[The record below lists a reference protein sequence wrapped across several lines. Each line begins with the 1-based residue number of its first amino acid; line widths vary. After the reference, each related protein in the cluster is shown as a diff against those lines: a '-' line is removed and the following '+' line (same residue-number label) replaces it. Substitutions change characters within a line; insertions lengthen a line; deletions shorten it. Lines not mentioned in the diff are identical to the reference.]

1 MWSGMS
7 NPENNT
13 LTSLEGV
20 RVGHSSDLTGGTG
33 VTVILFERPGVGAV
47 DTTGMATS
55 SRQVD
60 SLEMMHPGVAV
71 HAVCLAGG
79 SAFGLDAASG
89 VVRYLEEQ
97 GVGLDLAVARLPVVP
112 TAVIFDLSFMD
123 PSARPS
129 PSMAYEACLA
139 ASSSPVEQG
148 CVGAGTGATSGKIR
162 GVLSATK
169 AGLGS
174 SMVSGDRGVHMGA
187 LVVANPFGDVLDEQ
201 GRIIA
206 GAREGAR
213 FLNSFEAIRK
223 GEVRRKMGAQGNTT
237 LCVLV
242 TDARLDK
249 VTAMQVARMGGNGL
263 ARHISPFNTPFDGDM
278 VFCFSVGGK
287 EVHPLHLG
295 VLAAQAARDA
305 LLSAVRHARSLG
317 GLPASSDILADT
329 FQG

>member
-1 MWSGMS
+1 M
-7 NPENNT
+7 NNT
-13 LTSLEGV
+13 LTALDGV
-20 RVGHSSDLTGGTG
+20 KVGHFSDTKGGTG
-33 VTVILFERPGVGAV
+33 VTVILFERPAVGAV

-60 SLEMMHPGVAV
+60 SLEMMHPGTAV

-79 SAFGLDAASG
+79 SAFGLDAATG

-97 GVGLDLAVARLPVVP
+97 GIGFDLVVAKLPVVP

-123 PSARPS
+123 PSARPD
-129 PSMAYEACLA
+129 PSMAYEACKVA
-139 ASSSPVEQG
+139 TSSPVEQG

-174 SMVSGDRGVHMGA
+174 SMVTGNDGVRMGA
-187 LVVANPFGDVLDEQ
+187 LVVANPFGDILDEQ
-201 GRIIA
+201 GGIIA
-206 GAREGAR
+206 GAREGAG

-223 GEVRRKMGAQGNTT
+223 GEVRTKMGAQGNTT

-249 VTAMQVARMGGNGL
+249 VSAMQIARMGGNGL
-263 ARHISPFNTPFDGDM
+263 ARHIAPYNTPFDGDM
-278 VFCFSVGGK
+278 VFCFSIGDKDVN
-287 EVHPLHLG
+287 PLHLG
-295 VLAAQAARDA
+295 VLAAQAAKDA
-305 LLSAVRHARSLG
+305 LLNAVRHAHALG
-317 GLPASSDILADT
+317 GLPASRDLLGKTVS
-329 FQG
+329 G

>member
-1 MWSGMS
+1 MS
-7 NPENNT
+7 NPLNST
-13 LTSLEGV
+13 LTALEGV
-20 RVGHSSDLTGGTG
+20 RVGHFTNRKGGTG
-33 VTVILFERPGVGAV
+33 VTVILFERPAIGAV

-60 SLEMMHPGVAV
+60 SLEMMHPGAAV

-79 SAFGLDAASG
+79 SAFGLDAAAG

-97 GVGLDLAVARLPVVP
+97 GIGFDLAVAKLPIVP

-123 PSARPS
+123 PFTRPN
-129 PSMAYEACLA
+129 PSMGYEACLG

-174 SMVSGDRGVHMGA
+174 SMVVGKDGVRMGA

-206 GAREGAR
+206 GARR
-213 FLNSFEAIRK
+213 
-223 GEVRRKMGAQGNTT
+223 
-237 LCVLV
+237 
-242 TDARLDK
+242 
-249 VTAMQVARMGGNGL
+249 
-263 ARHISPFNTPFDGDM
+263 
-278 VFCFSVGGK
+278 
-287 EVHPLHLG
+287 
-295 VLAAQAARDA
+295 
-305 LLSAVRHARSLG
+305 
-317 GLPASSDILADT
+317 
-329 FQG
+329 